1 MVPEFSESFKSSMV
15 VNLFPLLEPSGFGSS
30 VSRGTIRMYSDLQSR
45 RYYTPMQFIEDDK
58 LPTDVVRK
66 EYSESRHALCC
77 LNCGFESEFAPH
89 LPDSIGKPRYVLMV
103 HDCPS
108 PETAD

>member
-1 MVPEFSESFKSSMV
+1 MWQRDALSWGEPE
-15 VNLFPLLEPSGFGSS
+15 
-30 VSRGTIRMYSDLQSR
+30 YSAQIHNACATFQALQCYDSH
-45 RYYTPMQFIEDDK
+45 MQFIEDDK
-58 LPTDVVRK
+58 LPIDVVRK

-89 LPDSIGKPRYVLMV
+89 LPDSIGKPLYVLMV

-108 PETAD
+108 SETAD

>member
-1 MVPEFSESFKSSMV
+1 M
-15 VNLFPLLEPSGFGSS
+15 
-30 VSRGTIRMYSDLQSR
+30 R
-45 RYYTPMQFIEDDK
+45 FIEDDK

-77 LNCGFESEFAPH
+77 LNCGLESEFRPQ
-89 LPDSIGKPRYVLMV
+89 LPGSIGKPLYDLML

-108 PETAD
+108 SDAAD

>member
-1 MVPEFSESFKSSMV
+1 LSAGGIGGNYYSESSAQKHNASEILSTARCYDSHM
-15 VNLFPLLEPSGFGSS
+15 
-30 VSRGTIRMYSDLQSR
+30 R
-45 RYYTPMQFIEDDK
+45 FIEDDE
-58 LPTDVVRK
+58 LPIDVVRK

-89 LPDSIGKPRYVLMV
+89 LPESIGKPLYVLMV

-108 PETAD
+108 SEAAD

>member
-1 MVPEFSESFKSSMV
+1 MRASFPTLRCYAQHMRFV
-15 VNLFPLLEPSGFGSS
+15 
-30 VSRGTIRMYSDLQSR
+30 
-45 RYYTPMQFIEDDK
+45 EDDK
-58 LPTDVVRK
+58 LPIDVVRK

-77 LNCGFESEFAPH
+77 LECGFESEFAPH
-89 LPDSIGKPRYVLMV
+89 LPNSIGKPLYALMV

>member
-1 MVPEFSESFKSSMV
+1 MRAQVFQHGGAYDSHM
-15 VNLFPLLEPSGFGSS
+15 
-30 VSRGTIRMYSDLQSR
+30 R
-45 RYYTPMQFIEDDK
+45 FIEDDK
-58 LPTDVVRK
+58 LPADVVRK

-89 LPDSIGKPRYVLMV
+89 LPDSIGKLLYGLLA

-108 PETAD
+108 SEAAD